1 MTSES
6 LRIEHDYPAGHRNRH
21 VPRVCP
27 RCGAPETS
35 DGSCTH
41 CVTTPPAPERLGD
54 ATPDGRAR
62 LRRMEQVASH

>member
-27 RCGAPETS
+27 LCGAPETS
-35 DGSCTH
+35 DGVCTH
-41 CVTTPPAPERLGD
+41 CAAEPPARERLGD
-54 ATPDGRAR
+54 GTPDGQAR
-62 LRRMEQVASH
+62 LLRMERVATS